1 MNKIIASMA
10 GTIASAALALLPMPF
25 QQWANLRVAGAVG
38 GVGFAIAGCQIAD
51 RKKQKQLAI
60 DKWNFAKSEEQR
72 LISEATRPV
81 VIETAVKKLAN
92 QAEYALADHRDDCSA
107 AYTTLMIEKYGEEWV
122 RSQLPQPEPEQVA
135 LPEPELKA
143 IVEDVKQKK
152 ESFAAKKAKL
162 LKFLKEHEGGWILKC
177 LKKPL
182 LIYGGQG
189 SGKSYFAEFIALCRY
204 YLRDHEIVSI
214 ADPHFHQ
221 NKDECWFHLS
231 KLGVPGFG
239 AHHNYAEVNSQL
251 LSMYDSFALRTL
263 KSAPQTRIFDEI
275 TRYKEE
281 EDTRESAAK
290 LGSKLSSDVRKANC
304 SPIVIAHGTTLAIL
318 GGADGFAEAINEN
331 FIKLKLNSNDEQEP
345 LWRGTISG
353 IKDDDGETIVNMK
366 ISIAPEWIRSSWVYD
381 LFNSDD
387 KEISEIADTPIEP
400 KKELK
405 ADLTPESLD
414 AAKFDR
420 MMQGSDRYLAE
431 STPEFLAELKKKWL
445 EDTTTTEVEVTS
457 TTTPWDEATEVLE
470 ARNSSTSAITSIV
483 PEDVRSKALTR
494 ILTLL
499 SEVGSASDEVIN
511 LMPSNPDK
519 AVWIGIK
526 LLGKSMTATSRDIF
540 EMGTGGAK
548 FKIAKAWYESLK
560 NEFDRR

>member
-405 ADLTPESLD
+405 ADLSPESLD